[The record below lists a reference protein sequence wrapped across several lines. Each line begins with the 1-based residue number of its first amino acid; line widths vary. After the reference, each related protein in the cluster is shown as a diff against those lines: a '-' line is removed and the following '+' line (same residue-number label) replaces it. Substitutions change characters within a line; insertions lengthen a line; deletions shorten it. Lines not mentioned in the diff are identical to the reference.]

1 MKPKLKIK
9 RKKLIVVKRPDCC
22 ICLEKVGKANTK
34 LECGHSFCSKCIFGW
49 VLSDH
54 SNCPICRAKIDMPE
68 NLSSRSVLEKKIEEL
83 EARVRIMN
91 QMINRPIRRERVV
104 DLTGGTDGLLALGS
118 ASEQL
123 TEDQWN
129 QFERTLNRFINRL
142 SFEEMGTLGNQYTLV
157 MDRLYN
163 EQPDLLGSSR
173 ERRVSMGT
181 WYRLLVQ
188 SGIIG

>member
-34 LECGHSFCSKCIFGW
+34 LECGHSFCTKCIFGW

>member
-1 MKPKLKIK
+1 MEVSVKPKLKIK

-54 SNCPICRAKIDMPE
+54 SNCPMCRAKIDMPE

-129 QFERTLNRFINRL
+129 QFERTLNAFNNRL
-142 SFEEMGTLGNQYTLV
+142 TFVEVS
-157 MDRLYN
+157 RLA
-163 EQPDLLGSSR
+163 
-173 ERRVSMGT
+173 RR
-181 WYRLLVQ
+181 
-188 SGIIG
+188 

>member
-1 MKPKLKIK
+1 MEASVKPKLKIK

-34 LECGHSFCSKCIFGW
+34 LECGHSFCTKCILGW

-54 SNCPICRAKIDMPE
+54 SNCPMCRATIDMPE

-91 QMINRPIRRERVV
+91 QMIRRAPRRERVI

-118 ASEQL
+118 ASERLDWQQMNIL
-123 TEDQWN
+123 QAFIPGLLERYLGLEDS
-129 QFERTLNRFINRL
+129 RL
-142 SFEEMGTLGNQYTLV
+142 A
-157 MDRLYN
+157 
-163 EQPDLLGSSR
+163 
-173 ERRVSMGT
+173 RR
-181 WYRLLVQ
+181 
-188 SGIIG
+188 